1 MIARAN
7 IAQVCHIRKWWST
20 KSSGKISIRCC
31 LRKWNCTLFDCTLAK
46 LLWFFQNMVL
56 MVYSQK
62 LLLLLLFIHM
72 LCDQYWWN
80 SHAHTQRERDQ
91 PLELESKTKQ
101 YFAHSTTH
109 IYVYIRIYIYIFK
122 IAWLVDGVRICLQIR
137 IIASVCHA
145 IYNNIA
151 MYFSP
156 FILSTLPECDAFI

>member
-7 IAQVCHIRKWWST
+7 IVPVCHKKKWWTT

-46 LLWFFQNMVL
+46 LLWFFQNMVVL
-56 MVYSQK
+56 MVYSQI

-72 LCDQYWWN
+72 LCDQNWWN
-80 SHAHTQRERDQ
+80 SHAHTQRERERDQ
-91 PLELESKTKQ
+91 PLELRVENKAIFCTQ
-101 YFAHSTTH
+101 HHTY
-109 IYVYIRIYIYIFK
+109 IYEYIFK
-122 IAWLVDGVRICLQIR
+122 IAWLVDGVRICLQIC